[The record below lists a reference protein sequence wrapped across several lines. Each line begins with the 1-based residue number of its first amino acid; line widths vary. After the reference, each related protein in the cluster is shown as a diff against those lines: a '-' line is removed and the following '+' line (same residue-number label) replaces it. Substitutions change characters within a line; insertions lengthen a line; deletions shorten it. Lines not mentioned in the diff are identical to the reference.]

1 MQIYILKTCQRCMW
15 GVDDYTDV
23 KVFSTKEKAV
33 AEVIKELRIQSPE
46 DFDDFEGEYQ
56 TEDGDVFEII
66 ESTVR

>member
-1 MQIYILKTCQRCMW
+1 MQIYILKTRYC
-15 GVDDYTDV
+15 GDDYTDA

-33 AEVIKELRIQSPE
+33 AEVIEALGIQTPE
-46 DFDDFEGEYQ
+46 DYDDFEGEFQ